1 MPKVTVA
8 MPVFNDAKYL
18 KSAIASILAQ
28 SFQDFELLVIDD
40 GSTDESPAILDSYTD
55 KRMKVIRLPQNKG
68 RPYARNIALDNA
80 TGEYLAWMDGDDIS
94 HPQRLERQVNFLD
107 AHPQV
112 DICGC
117 ALQCF
122 HERKDILHYPYTS
135 EQIRAAIIWDSMLPN
150 PVACMRLE
158 RVRKAHMRYDEELLR
173 AEDYGFWIDALLGAR
188 LQAINMPD
196 VLYQWRYFQRPA
208 NVMYHALAARHV
220 LKYLDLPHDP
230 HHATVHTVFSC
241 TSYEGLEPSIDAYE
255 VINWIN
261 EVYHAVLRS
270 NLVTIQPF
278 LARTHIKVEKYLAWQ
293 PLSKSLLQYYHS
305 SPLGKTHSSS
315 RICTMVALRK
325 LRKKIYH

>member
-8 MPVFNDAKYL
+8 MPVFNDSKYL

-40 GSTDESPAILDSYTD
+40 GSTDESPAILGSYTD

-94 HPQRLERQVNFLD
+94 HPQRLEKQVVFLD

-122 HERKDILHYPYTS
+122 HEQKGVLRYPRTP
-135 EQIRAAIIWDSMLPN
+135 EQIRAEIIWDSMIPN
-150 PVACMRLE
+150 AAACMRLDRLRKSRLRYCE
-158 RVRKAHMRYDEELLR
+158 EFLRV
-173 AEDYGFWIDALLGAR
+173 EDYGFWIDALLGAR
-188 LQAINMPD
+188 LQAMNMPD
-196 VLYQWRYFQRPA
+196 VLYQWRYFHRPT

-220 LKYLDLPHDP
+220 LKYLDLPQDP

-241 TSYEGLEPSIDAYE
+241 TSYEGLEPSIDAHE
-255 VINWIN
+255 VIAWVN
-261 EVYHAVLRS
+261 EVYQSVLCS
-270 NLVTIQPF
+270 NLVFVQPF
-278 LARTHIKVEKYLAWQ
+278 LTRTHVKVEKYLAWQ
-293 PLSKSLLQYYHS
+293 PLSESLLRYYRS
-305 SPLGKTHSSS
+305 TPLGRTHPLS
-315 RICTMVALRK
+315 RLWTMVALRK